1 MSSAESLHEVY
12 RHYLDAVVLHGQA
25 TAQALGMHAT
35 DLYALS
41 ALQFAGRLT
50 SGEIAERTGLTTG
63 AATRLI
69 DRLESK
75 GLVRRIVDPADRRKV
90 VVEPAD
96 VGALEVDEVVTP
108 ARRRVGE
115 ILAGYSAEQLDVLL
129 DYFTRAASAYQAATE
144 EVRRTPLR

>member
-1 MSSAESLHEVY
+1 MSSAAKLHDVY

-41 ALQFAGRLT
+41 VLQYAGRLT

-69 DRLESK
+69 DRLESR
-75 GLVRRIVDPADRRKV
+75 GLVRRVVDPADRRKV

-96 VGALEVDEVVTP
+96 VTALEIDEVVGP
-108 ARRRVGE
+108 ARRRLGE
-115 ILAGYSAEQLDVLL
+115 IFAGFDAKQLDVLSA
-129 DYFTRAASAYQAATE
+129 YFLQATAAYQAATE
-144 EVRRTPLR
+144 EVRQQPR